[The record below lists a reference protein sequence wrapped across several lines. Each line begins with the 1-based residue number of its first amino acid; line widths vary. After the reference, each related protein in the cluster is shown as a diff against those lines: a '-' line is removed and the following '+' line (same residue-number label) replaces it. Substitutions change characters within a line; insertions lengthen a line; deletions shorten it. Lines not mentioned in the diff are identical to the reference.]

1 MGWEGVDCLRTKV
14 IRGLLCHSNGY
25 SCFVNPFRDWLDNC
39 WLLGGVQCYDF
50 VLLHFC
56 NQPWLAI
63 VVDSSCAADTVRDV
77 VPLHP
82 ITYGLGLRAVP
93 CVIWQAL
100 Q

>member
-1 MGWEGVDCLRTKV
+1 MGWEVVDCLRTEA
-14 IRGLLCHSNGY
+14 IRGLLCHSNRY
-25 SCFVNPFRDWLDNC
+25 PCSVNEFRDWLGNS
-39 WLLGGVQCYDF
+39 WLLVGVQLYDF

-56 NQPWLAI
+56 KQPWLAI
-63 VVDSSCAADTVRDV
+63 GEDSTCAADTVRDV

-82 ITYGLGLRAVP
+82 VTYGLGLRAVP